1 MLIFYNNLKTM
12 ENNAKHKWTEK
23 ELRVVCS
30 ICQLEENNDECIR
43 ILQLIFTNCS
53 IFSIKM
59 IVDRYNTLCYCQT
72 GWGTNV
78 SKNFKKVWEERDW
91 RRDNTK

>member
-1 MLIFYNNLKTM
+1 M
-12 ENNAKHKWTEK
+12 ENNTKHKWTEK

-59 IVDRYNTLCYCQT
+59 VIDRYNTLSNCQT

-78 SKNFKKVWEERDW
+78 SKKFKKVWEERDW
-91 RRDNTK
+91 RR